1 MLYKNCRCCA
11 KFKQTTQ
18 SIQMNPFEMAK
29 LHSLSGSQTRP
40 WSEIEYKKLLET
52 TTSRLFYTENGF
64 LVGRVIERDAEILNV
79 VIHPDYRRLGKASK
93 LICMFEKEAKNAGSS
108 RCFLEVAESNSSAKE
123 LYKALGYL
131 KVGQRN
137 NYYKFVDGRK
147 DDAAI
152 LSKEI

>member
-1 MLYKNCRCCA
+1 
-11 KFKQTTQ
+11 
-18 SIQMNPFEMAK
+18 MNPFEMAK

-108 RCFLEVAESNSSAKE
+108 RCFLEVAESNSSAKK
-123 LYKALGYL
+123 LYNALGYL

>member
-1 MLYKNCRCCA
+1 
-11 KFKQTTQ
+11 
-18 SIQMNPFEMAK
+18 MNPFEMAK

-64 LVGRVIERDAEILNV
+64 LVGRVIDRDAEILNV

-108 RCFLEVAESNSSAKE
+108 RCFLEVAESNNSARK
-123 LYKALGYL
+123 LYTGLGYL
-131 KVGQRN
+131 KVGQRD
-137 NYYKFVDGRK
+137 NYYNFTDGRT
-147 DDAAI
+147 DNAAI

>member
-1 MLYKNCRCCA
+1 M
-11 KFKQTTQ
+11 T
-18 SIQMNPFEMAK
+18 PFEMAR
-29 LHSLSGSQTRP
+29 LHLLSGGQTRP
-40 WSEIEYKKLLET
+40 WSEIEYKNLLDT
-52 TTSRLFYTENGF
+52 NTSRLFHTQNGF
-64 LVGRVIERDAEILNV
+64 LIGRIIDLDAEILNV
-79 VIHPDYRRLGKASK
+79 IIHPDYRRLGKASK
-93 LICMFEKEAKNAGSS
+93 LISIFEKEAKNAGSS
-108 RCFLEVAESNSSAKE
+108 RCFLEVAESNSSAKK

>member
-1 MLYKNCRCCA
+1 
-11 KFKQTTQ
+11 
-18 SIQMNPFEMAK
+18 MNPFEMAK

-64 LVGRVIERDAEILNV
+64 LVGRVIDRDAEILNV

-108 RCFLEVAESNSSAKE
+108 RCFLEVAESNNSAKE

-137 NYYKFVDGRK
+137 NYYKFIDGRK

>member
-1 MLYKNCRCCA
+1 
-11 KFKQTTQ
+11 
-18 SIQMNPFEMAK
+18 MNPFEMAK

-108 RCFLEVAESNSSAKE
+108 RCFLEVAESNNSARK
-123 LYKALGYL
+123 LYTGLGYS
-131 KVGQRN
+131 KVGQRD
-137 NYYKFVDGRK
+137 NYYKFIDGRT
-147 DDAAI
+147 DNAAI

>member
-1 MLYKNCRCCA
+1 
-11 KFKQTTQ
+11 
-18 SIQMNPFEMAK
+18 
-29 LHSLSGSQTRP
+29 
-40 WSEIEYKKLLET
+40 
-52 TTSRLFYTENGF
+52 
-64 LVGRVIERDAEILNV
+64 
-79 VIHPDYRRLGKASK
+79 
-93 LICMFEKEAKNAGSS
+93 MFEKEAKDAGSS
-108 RCFLEVAESNSSAKE
+108 RCFLEVAESNSSAKK

>member
-1 MLYKNCRCCA
+1 
-11 KFKQTTQ
+11 
-18 SIQMNPFEMAK
+18 MNPFEMAK

-108 RCFLEVAESNSSAKE
+108 RCFLEVAESNNSARK
-123 LYKALGYL
+123 LYTTLGYL
-131 KVGQRN
+131 KVGQRD
-137 NYYKFVDGRK
+137 NYYKFIDGRT
-147 DDAAI
+147 DNAAI

>member
-1 MLYKNCRCCA
+1 M
-11 KFKQTTQ
+11 T
-18 SIQMNPFEMAK
+18 PFEMAK
-29 LHSLSGSQTRP
+29 LHLLSGEHTRP
-40 WSEIEYKKLLET
+40 WSEIEYKNLLDAD
-52 TTSRLFYTENGF
+52 TSRFFHTKNGF
-64 LVGRVIERDAEILNV
+64 LIGRVIDQDAEILNV
-79 VIHPDYRRLGKASK
+79 IIHPDYRRLSKASK
-93 LICMFEKEAKNAGSS
+93 LIGIFEKEAKDAGCS

>member
-1 MLYKNCRCCA
+1 
-11 KFKQTTQ
+11 
-18 SIQMNPFEMAK
+18 MNPFEMAK

-52 TTSRLFYTENGF
+52 NTSRLFYTENGF

-79 VIHPDYRRLGKASK
+79 VIHPDYRRLGKASQ

-108 RCFLEVAESNSSAKE
+108 RCFLEVAESNSSAKK